1 MRFFDWKAFQRGAES
16 MDDGT
21 LQEDINEIGIV
32 TSGMEKDEKEAFGN
46 FIKFVALADDQGT
59 DGASSTE
66 RLTFLELLE
75 IGRHLNNIV
84 QTLSGESSMGID
96 ELARRIRN
104 VKNSS
109 GMRMVI

>member
-59 DGASSTE
+59 DSASSAE
-66 RLTFLELLE
+66 QLTFLELLE

-84 QTLSGESSMGID
+84 QTLSGESSIGID
-96 ELARRIRN
+96 ELVRRLRN
-104 VKNSS
+104 IKNSA
-109 GMRMVI
+109 GMRRVI